1 MLVKPYFMKNKKGKK
16 VTKKEEERKKRV
28 VMWVGI
34 SLIMSLIL
42 VGWIFSIKSVFNQ
55 SKSISFDSD
64 QSEWN
69 EVRDELTQAL
79 SRAKEDM
86 EQLKS
91 NSTVAEIK
99 DELQIVDKN
108 NQEEIITQPLPE
120 ARDRVNIFSEDKILE
135 LKDKL
140 E

>member
-1 MLVKPYFMKNKKGKK
+1 MKNKKGKK